1 MATNQSTHVDHD
13 LAIQVQGLTKSY
25 GKVRA
30 LRGIDLAVKRG
41 EIFGFLGPNGAGKTT
56 TIRCL
61 LDSIRPD
68 EPPYSVS
75 SMAVGSSCCTERSTR
90 FRSHSRFSRPRR
102 ATWSMSIPRKVVI
115 GMPSAS
121 LRVTT
126 SIPLNQSDQLS
137 PITPSTVIW

>member
-1 MATNQSTHVDHD
+1 MDANVFVRTELD
-13 LAIQVQGLTKSY
+13 LAIQIQGLTKSY

-68 EPPYSVS
+68 GGKALLLGLDPQVDPV
-75 SMAVGSSCCTERSTR
+75 AVQ
-90 FRSHSRFSRPRR
+90 SR
-102 ATWSMSIPRKVVI
+102 T
-115 GMPSAS
+115 GY
-121 LRVTT
+121 LHG
-126 SIPLNQSDQLS
+126 
-137 PITPSTVIW
+137 